1 MNHVASP
8 VAPSERIATMNI
20 SGAYLNAPMKGAP
33 VHMKVSADVS
43 RAITELDPLY
53 QAYVRPDGTVIVK
66 LMKALYGCVQSAKRW

>member
-1 MNHVASP
+1 MKL
-8 VAPSERIATMNI
+8 
-20 SGAYLNAPMKGAP
+20 GAE
-33 VHMKVSADVS
+33 VS